1 MADPIMTN
9 WTNLIGDP
17 NKLLFTFD
25 TQIVIGTGTITLTDI
40 NDNVLETYTVS
51 GAKTANVFI
60 GTDNKTLRIDP
71 TMALTFGND
80 YIIVFDYGTIKNTT
94 GGIFSSS
101 NITDSRVFTYTDTA
115 DYDYSTTTV
124 GLTINLVTDDAS
136 VSATGGYWDTLIGIR
151 NVYGGPQNDTLQGD
165 GSANRLEGRGGNDT
179 LDGRVGAGNDG
190 LYGGIGNDTYL
201 IDASSEKVIES
212 ALEGNDLVVSSV
224 SYTLATNFENL
235 TLVGTNGV
243 NGIGNALDNV
253 IVGSVTK
260 FWNPLITTPTNND
273 PITNPANNP
282 SMNVDNSLS
291 GGAGNDTLIGG
302 GGDDTLTGGANVD
315 TFKVDAGVDQINDLG
330 NGSVSEVLNVSVGA
344 TANATLAGNWTATAG
359 SSNAGIAA
367 IDAANFTL
375 LDVSLATGGGNWVL
389 SKTGTGSAVIKGSA
403 NADTVIGGAG
413 NDSITSGAGND
424 SVAGGDGDDVF
435 TFVAGSGLTTTDTI
449 DGGADNDSVVLT
461 GNTAVAATNFS
472 NVSNIESITV
482 ANSSSAVA
490 ITTFDNLVAS
500 EATLTLNAATLTTGA
515 LNFNGSSETNG
526 NFAITTAGTG
536 VDIIVTGAGND
547 SISSSTGNDNLTG
560 GAGDDVF
567 TFVAGTGLN
576 TSDVVDGGAD
586 SDSVILTGDTAVL
599 ANDFNG
605 VKNIEAI
612 TIVNTTSNV
621 AITTVN
627 NLVAAGAVLTLNA
640 STLTTG
646 ILNFNGSAELDG
658 QFDVTAG
665 NANDILLGGAGRDD
679 LSGGGG
685 NDIVNG
691 GTGND
696 TLTGGAG
703 NDIYVVDS
711 AGDIINET
719 STLATEIDSVQAS
732 VNYTLTNINLENLT
746 LTGTATVGTGN
757 ADDNIIISTN
767 TASTLSGAAGNDT
780 LTGGDGADLLDGGA
794 GNDSLIGG
802 AGNDTYIVDSATDV
816 INETSTVTTEIDTVQ
831 ASVNYTLTNVNLEN
845 LTLTGTATSGTGNL
859 DDNIIISTNTASTLN
874 GAAGKDTLTGG
885 NGADFLDGGAGNDS
899 LTGGT
904 GNDTYVVDSA
914 SDVINET
921 STLATEI
928 DTVQASVNYT
938 LSNNNLEKLIL
949 TGTATSGTGNAIANT
964 IISTNT
970 ASTLSGAAGN
980 DTLTGG
986 NGADS
991 LDGGAD
997 NDSLIGG
1004 IGADTFTGGAGSD
1017 TFDLTGADGTI
1028 DTITDWGVGDV
1039 LAGALAAGG
1048 LLKVTI
1054 NSTSIAAFTA
1064 SSIASVNGR
1073 VSVTG
1078 STGNDVITGGAAG
1091 ADILLGGAGNDSLAG
1106 GAGNDTLVG
1115 GAGADTLTGGVGVNV
1130 FDLTGADATAD
1141 TITDWGNGDTLVGVL
1156 VSGGQLKVTIDS
1168 ASIAAFSA
1176 ATIAATNGT
1185 VSVTGSTGD
1194 DTITGGAGN
1203 DILIGGAGDDTIT
1216 AGTGLDSLTGDAGN
1230 DVFIFDSTSADTIDG
1245 GIGTDSIVLTG
1256 NVVMSAIDFN
1266 NITNIEE
1273 VTLANTTSNVAITTQ
1288 NTLVSSAAILIFD
1301 ASTLTTGTL
1310 NFLGTNEIDGQFS
1323 VTGGIANDTIV
1334 GGALADTLIGG
1345 EGNDALTGGAGGDS
1359 ITGGLGNDT
1368 LDGGTGNDTLTG
1380 DVGNDIYV
1388 VDAAG
1393 DVVNETST
1401 VTTEID
1407 TVQAA
1412 VNYTLTNINL
1422 ENLTLIGAATAG
1434 TGNADDNIII
1444 STNTASTLSGA
1455 AGNDTLTGGD
1465 GADSLDGGI
1474 GNDSL
1479 SGGAGNDIYVV
1490 DAAGDV
1496 VNEVSTVATEID
1508 TVQSSVSYTLLLG
1521 VENLTL
1527 TGTATTGTGNT
1538 SNNILIGNAAN
1549 NTLTGGVGSDTL
1561 DGGAGKDTYVY
1572 SSTTHSGDKVTF
1584 SVADI
1589 DVINLSAIGNLT
1601 DSYGEYAT
1609 TATDITVNN
1618 NIIVYG
1624 TTTAIAIATAAT
1636 AIAADAT
1643 VTATVGYIVVPDGL
1657 GNTLVYH
1664 STNLGTNG
1672 TETLMLTLTGVANA
1686 STLASTMFLV

>member
-719 STLATEIDSVQAS
+719 STLA
-732 VNYTLTNINLENLT
+732 
-746 LTGTATVGTGN
+746 
-757 ADDNIIISTN
+757 
-767 TASTLSGAAGNDT
+767 
-780 LTGGDGADLLDGGA
+780 
-794 GNDSLIGG
+794 
-802 AGNDTYIVDSATDV
+802 
-816 INETSTVTTEIDTVQ
+816 TEIDTVQ